1 MKYERFIYQYRKFH
15 AVMWMDGKGFSSIVG
30 ALLVFLLTVVT
41 FGMVYVFVISQTD
54 ALMKQVSETKPIT
67 VSAQRDSSNRLY
79 FYLLNKGG
87 ANSVTDC
94 RLDASTYCGSF
105 SDVGDKINCGT
116 PSKDTHTLVCSVDG
130 VKQVVWKGYI

>member
-1 MKYERFIYQYRKFH
+1 MKGLYTNIENLH
-15 AVMWMDGKGFSSIVG
+15 AVMRMDGKGVSSVLG
-30 ALLVFLLTVVT
+30 ALLMVLLTVVV

-54 ALMKQVSETKPIT
+54 ALMKQASETKPVT

-94 RLDASTYCGSF
+94 KLDASTYCGSF
-105 SDVGDKINCGT
+105 SDVGSKINCGT

>member
-1 MKYERFIYQYRKFH
+1 
-15 AVMWMDGKGFSSIVG
+15 MDGKGASSVFG
-30 ALLVFLLTVVT
+30 ALLMVLLTVVV
-41 FGMVYVFVISQTD
+41 FGMVYELVMSQID
-54 ALMKQVSETKPIT
+54 ALMKQALFIMSQIDALMKQERETKLVT

-105 SDVGDKINCGT
+105 SYVGGEINCGIQ
-116 PSKDTHTLVCSVDG
+116 SKDTHTLVCSVDG
-130 VKQVVWKGYI
+130 VERVVWKGYI

>member
-1 MKYERFIYQYRKFH
+1 
-15 AVMWMDGKGFSSIVG
+15 MDGKGFSSIVG
-30 ALLVFLLTVVT
+30 ALLVFLLTVVV

-54 ALMKQVSETKPIT
+54 ALMKQVSETKPVT
-67 VSAQRDSSNRLY
+67 VSAQRDSSDRLY
-79 FYLLNKGG
+79 FYLLNRGG

-105 SDVGDKINCGT
+105 SDVGSKINCGT
-116 PSKDTHTLVCSVDG
+116 QPRDTHILVCSVDG

>member
-1 MKYERFIYQYRKFH
+1 MDRKG
-15 AVMWMDGKGFSSIVG
+15 VSSVLG
-30 ALLVFLLTVVT
+30 ALLMVLLTVVV
-41 FGMVYVFVISQTD
+41 FGMVYVFVMSQTD
-54 ALMKQVSETKPIT
+54 ALMKQASETNKPVT
-67 VSAQRDSSNRLY
+67 VSAQRDSSDRLY

-94 RLDASTYCGSF
+94 RLDTSTYCGGF

>member
-1 MKYERFIYQYRKFH
+1 
-15 AVMWMDGKGFSSIVG
+15 MDGKGVSSVFG
-30 ALLVFLLTVVT
+30 ALLMVLLTVVV

-54 ALMKQVSETKPIT
+54 ALMKQASETKPVT

-105 SDVGDKINCGT
+105 SDVGGKINCGT

-130 VKQVVWKGYI
+130 VKQVVWRGYI